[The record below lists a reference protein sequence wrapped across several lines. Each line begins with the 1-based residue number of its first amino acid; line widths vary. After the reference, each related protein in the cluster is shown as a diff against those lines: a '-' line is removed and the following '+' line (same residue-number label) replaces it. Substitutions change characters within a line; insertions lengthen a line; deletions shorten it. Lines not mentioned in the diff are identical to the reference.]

1 MFLVPRWRR
10 RRSESVRV
18 KTKPLPPPKR
28 LRGDDNDEKTDERL
42 EMKEL
47 VTSTLHDDKD
57 DEYYFE
63 DPSNIG
69 NYITT
74 TTIYSH

>member
-1 MFLVPRWRR
+1 M
-10 RRSESVRV
+10 RV
-18 KTKPLPPPKR
+18 KTKPIPPPKR

-47 VTSTLHDDKD
+47 VTGTLHDDNKD

-74 TTIYSH
+74 TIYSH

>member
-1 MFLVPRWRR
+1 M
-10 RRSESVRV
+10 RV
-18 KTKPLPPPKR
+18 KTKPIPPPKR

-47 VTSTLHDDKD
+47 VTSTLHDDNKD